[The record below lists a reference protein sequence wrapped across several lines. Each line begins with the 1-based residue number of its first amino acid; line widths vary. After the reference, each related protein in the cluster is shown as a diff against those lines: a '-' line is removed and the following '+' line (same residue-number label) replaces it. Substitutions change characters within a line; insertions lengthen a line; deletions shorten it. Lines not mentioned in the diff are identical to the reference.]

1 MVASKIILVRFPRRF
16 KKVKFHDFLVKW
28 RVHYVI
34 MVKSPSESPIARIQI
49 WCQGVGRV
57 GVKHLSQTELV
68 ITQNWILGE
77 MKVTYCTQNS
87 AIIKYCL
94 Q

>member
-1 MVASKIILVRFPRRF
+1 MIF
-16 KKVKFHDFLVKW
+16 W
-28 RVHYVI
+28 GNGGVHYVI
-34 MVKSPSESPIARIQI
+34 MVMSTQQPSEPSIGRVQI

-77 MKVTYCTQNS
+77 MKVTYS
-87 AIIKYCL
+87 
-94 Q
+94 

>member
-16 KKVKFHDFLVKW
+16 KKVKFHDFLGKW

-34 MVKSPSESPIARIQI
+34 MVKSTQQPSDPPIGRIQI

-77 MKVTYCTQNS
+77 MKVTYS
-87 AIIKYCL
+87 
-94 Q
+94 